1 VNLLKFGC
9 VLISGQG
16 PSPPPCLQGLHLD
29 GSLHPAGRQV
39 KLLSSTIRAVML
51 PWVPISCA
59 ALPGP
64 RLHGT
69 CWLAAALPQMG
80 AQQALAS
87 ALLSTLHFSRLL
99 IHRSIHL
106 VFGGQV
112 VCSLA
117 LPFLYRCCVSG
128 STWMSPN
135 WNAGSAPG
143 LFSLLV
149 SLRAPAHILL
159 VTLPCLVRGLSGPL
173 LPFSP
178 NFSYQSPSHTRGSC
192 APHNLQSLSACFTPR
207 TLSLTSGLIWT
218 LLLGLN
224 SDPHTHSSAIHSP
237 IGNSN
242 HSQKIRQANHLKM
255 YKNMSK

>member
-1 VNLLKFGC
+1 
-9 VLISGQG
+9 
-16 PSPPPCLQGLHLD
+16 
-29 GSLHPAGRQV
+29 
-39 KLLSSTIRAVML
+39 ML

-69 CWLAAALPQMG
+69 CWLAAALSQMG

-135 WNAGSAPG
+135 RNAGSAPG

-149 SLRAPAHILL
+149 SSEHLHTSSSSPYPASSTAFLDPCCPSHPTSLIRAPPTPVARAPLITCGHC
-159 VTLPCLVRGLSGPL
+159 LPASLPGLFLSRPVSFGRCRSVSPL
-173 LPFSP
+173 THARTALPS
-178 NFSYQSPSHTRGSC
+178 
-192 APHNLQSLSACFTPR
+192 
-207 TLSLTSGLIWT
+207 
-218 LLLGLN
+218 
-224 SDPHTHSSAIHSP
+224 THP
-237 IGNSN
+237 
-242 HSQKIRQANHLKM
+242 
-255 YKNMSK
+255 